1 MRPRNTMRIVGGSLR
16 GRPLAAP
23 EGDVVRPTADRTREA
38 LFNILSHGKLV
49 ERLGGASPLPGAAVL
64 DAFAGTGALGLEA
77 LSRGAKQIYFIER
90 YAPALTV
97 LRQNIKK
104 LGVAE
109 QCQVFDRDA
118 LVPPAPPEPCQIVF
132 MDPPYNQNL
141 AAPALTALKSKGW
154 LAEDAL
160 ISLEVMKSEV
170 VTLPE
175 GFTTLD
181 DRTYGKARLIILSC

>member
-1 MRPRNTMRIVGGSLR
+1 MRIVGGRLR

-77 LSRGAKQIYFIER
+77 LSRGARQVYFIER

-97 LRQNIKK
+97 LRQNIAR
-104 LGVAE
+104 LDVAAT
-109 QCQVFDRDA
+109 CRVFDRDA
-118 LVPPAPPEPCQIVF
+118 LVPPTAPEPCQIVF

-141 AAPALTALKSKGW
+141 AAPALMALKSKGW

-175 GFTTLD
+175 GFETLD
-181 DRTYGKARLIILSC
+181 DRTYGKARLIILAS

>member
-1 MRPRNTMRIVGGSLR
+1 MRIVGGSLR

-77 LSRGAKQIYFIER
+77 LSRGARQIYFIER

-104 LGVAE
+104 LSVAE
-109 QCQVFDRDA
+109 QCRVFDRDA
-118 LVPPAPPEPCQIVF
+118 LVPPPAPEPCQLVF
-132 MDPPYNQNL
+132 MDPPYNENL
-141 AAPALTALKSKGW
+141 AVPALTALQAAGW
-154 LAEDAL
+154 LAEGAL
-160 ISLEVMKSEV
+160 VSLEVMKSEA
-170 VTLPE
+170 VTLPD
-175 GFTTLD
+175 GFAVLD
-181 DRTYGKARLIILSC
+181 DRTYGKARLIILGT